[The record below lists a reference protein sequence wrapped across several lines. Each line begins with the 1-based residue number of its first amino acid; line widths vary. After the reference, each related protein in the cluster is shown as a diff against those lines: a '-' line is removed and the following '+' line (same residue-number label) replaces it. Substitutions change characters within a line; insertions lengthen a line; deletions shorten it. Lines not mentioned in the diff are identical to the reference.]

1 MTLLLWIS
9 LKSDVSGDCSENID
23 EIHFQKTKQIIH
35 KDPAVAKALDKDL
48 YLDGLRAR
56 PISLLYPIPS
66 GKFTG
71 VLRVLLQSQRSSLQ
85 NNHGSCNYVSKAWLF
100 SWILILILFFPSKL
114 NHVLCYTLILLWNVN
129 NI

>member
-1 MTLLLWIS
+1 M
-9 LKSDVSGDCSENID
+9 SGDCSENID

-71 VLRVLLQSQRSSLQ
+71 VLLQSQRSSCSTTIMVAVIMFQRL
-85 NNHGSCNYVSKAWLF
+85 GC
-100 SWILILILFFPSKL
+100 FPEF
-114 NHVLCYTLILLWNVN
+114 
-129 NI
+129 